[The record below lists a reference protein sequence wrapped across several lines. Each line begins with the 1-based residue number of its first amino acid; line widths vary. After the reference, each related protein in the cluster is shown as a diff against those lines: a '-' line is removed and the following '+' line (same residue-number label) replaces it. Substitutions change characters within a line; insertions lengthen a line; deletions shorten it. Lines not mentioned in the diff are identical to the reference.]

1 MQELNEL
8 KNLVIQSL
16 EANGALS
23 NIRAQIRASVFRVI
37 DQQEAS
43 NNKKGSPFYWENPKC
58 QKLHESKEGVQMLE
72 LIKEFLAFYSM
83 DLNAEHLLERVQP
96 PRGSQAGL
104 DHRKTGSQGPRG
116 PPAASPVPHCA
127 GIPPRK

>member
-23 NIRAQIRASVFRVI
+23 NIRAQIRASVFKVI
-37 DQQEAS
+37 DQQES
-43 NNKKGSPFYWENPKC
+43 NTSKKGSPFYWENPKC
-58 QKLHESKEGVQMLE
+58 QKIYESKEGVQMLE

-83 DLNAEHLLERVQP
+83 DYTLSIFSSESNLREEVR
-96 PRGSQAGL
+96 R
-104 DHRKTGSQGPRG
+104 D
-116 PPAASPVPHCA
+116 
-127 GIPPRK
+127 